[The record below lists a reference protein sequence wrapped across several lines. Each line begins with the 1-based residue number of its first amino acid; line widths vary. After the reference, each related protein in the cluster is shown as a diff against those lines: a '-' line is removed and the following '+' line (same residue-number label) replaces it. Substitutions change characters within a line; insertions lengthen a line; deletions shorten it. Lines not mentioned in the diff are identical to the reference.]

1 MRHVWIILAIAW
13 MTGCSVQSST
23 APVSPTLSGSPLTG
37 NAPGYPPSFGS
48 LLDSLGLP
56 PTSGMD
62 SALGV
67 ADFDA
72 ERKQAADSAA
82 DEAVLEELAE
92 ARPAGD
98 PEDHAADET
107 TEAGPGGA
115 NALADAVTWDID
127 VATYN
132 SHDRVQYYL
141 DFFQDHG
148 RDRMGIWL
156 TRLPRYEAMIRERL
170 QREGLPGDLVYLAL
184 IESGFSNTATSR
196 AKAVGMWQFMKRT
209 AKGYGLRVDSWVDE
223 RRDPYKATD
232 AAVRHLADLNRRF
245 GSLYLAAAAYNAGS
259 GKVSRGLIRLPEEE
273 NDSTNSDATFFRL
286 YDTKLLR
293 RETKDYVPKLIAA
306 ALIAKQPRRY
316 GFRTGPAESAAYD
329 SIVVPDMTG
338 LDVIARLADTTVAA
352 IRELNPQYLRLA
364 TPPSSRSVVRLPLG
378 RGEATVAAY
387 AVLPPRQRVTFIEHF
402 MARGETLG
410 GIARRYRVSQ
420 AVLIAANPKLNS
432 RRIRIGQRIVVPT
445 GGLPSTKVARRMAEP
460 VVAAGTNTGA
470 FHRVRRGETI
480 SEIADEYGVT
490 QRELRTWNALDS
502 RGRIRIGQRLRVV
515 SPDAPRT
522 PPPSV
527 VPDDAGIRTHVV
539 QRGETL
545 EGLAKRYGV
554 SIQALRKANGLADR
568 ATLKAGLALRIPS

>member
-1 MRHVWIILAIAW
+1 MRILWLALSIAW
-13 MTGCSVQSST
+13 LTGCGGHR
-23 APVSPTLSGSPLTG
+23 SPASPSPRTSGSPLTG
-37 NAPGYPPSFGS
+37 TAPHLQTG
-48 LLDSLGLP
+48 LDSLGLP
-56 PTSGMD
+56 LAAAD
-62 SALGV
+62 SLLA
-67 ADFDA
+67 ADVD
-72 ERKQAADSAA
+72 EQRQAADSAA

-92 ARPAGD
+92 AHPEGDSEESAGD
-98 PEDHAADET
+98 DAE
-107 TEAGPGGA
+107 GVPGGA
-115 NALADAVTWDID
+115 NALAEAVTWDID

-141 DFFQDHG
+141 DFFQDRG
-148 RDRMGIWL
+148 RERMGIWL
-156 TRLPRYEAMIRERL
+156 TRLPRYESMIRERL
-170 QREGLPGDLVYLAL
+170 AREGLPGDLVYLAL

-259 GKVSRGLIRLPEEE
+259 GKVSRGIIRLPDEE
-273 NDSTNSDATFFRL
+273 NDTTNSDATFFRL

-306 ALIAKQPRRY
+306 ALIAKQPKRY
-316 GFRTGPAESAAYD
+316 GFQVGAAEPASYD

-338 LDVIARLADTTVAA
+338 LDVIARLADTAVAA

-364 TPPSSRSVVRLPLG
+364 TPPGSRSVIRLPVG
-378 RGEATVAAY
+378 RGAATVAAY
-387 AVLPPRQRVTFIEHF
+387 ADLPPRQRVTFIEHF

-410 GIARRYRVSQ
+410 HIARRYRVSQ
-420 AVLIAANPKLNS
+420 TMLLAANPRLNP
-432 RRIRIGQRIVVPT
+432 RRVRIGQRVVVPT
-445 GGLPSTKVARRMAEP
+445 GGAPSTKMARRMAAP
-460 VVAAGTNTGA
+460 IVAAGTNTSA

-490 QRELRTWNALDS
+490 QRELRTWNQLDS
-502 RGRIRIGQRLRVV
+502 RGRIRAGQRLRVV
-515 SPDAPRT
+515 SPDLPSPSAPAAA
-522 PPPSV
+522 
-527 VPDDAGIRTHVV
+527 PDSSGMRTHVV

-545 EGLAKRYGV
+545 MGLAKRYGV
-554 SIQALRKANGLADR
+554 SIQALKKANGLSDGAS
-568 ATLKAGLALRIPS
+568 LKAGLALRIPG